1 MLTSQEI
8 LRLSHPIEYKSDFI
22 EFFCDNPFTDCF
34 LLQITWNK
42 YKAVW
47 YRQTLIKKE
56 PNYTVCQ
63 EAGEMP
69 LSLLIPIVRQAQQKA
84 LPAQFYCALAGR
96 DGHHYRLVIG
106 DDFTNL
112 AYEWYEVF
120 APDAWE
126 QAGLNK
132 LAHDLQALQASW
144 VGEKKSH
151 VRLGYAEESTEKG
164 FMSLLNWQEI

>member
-34 LLQITWNK
+34 LLQITWNSH
-42 YKAVW
+42 KAIW
-47 YRQTLIKKE
+47 YRQTLLKKE

-63 EAGEMP
+63 EVGEV
-69 LSLLIPIVRQAQQKA
+69 SITELLPIVKQAQEIA
-84 LPAQFYCALAGR
+84 LPAQLYCAVAGR
-96 DGHHYRLVIG
+96 DGHHYKLTIG

-120 APDAWE
+120 VPDVWE
-126 QAGLNK
+126 KSDLNK
-132 LAHDLQALQASW
+132 LAYDFRVLQRQW
-144 VGEKKSH
+144 VGKQISH
-151 VRLGYAEESTEKG
+151 VRLTYTEESTEKG
-164 FMSLLNWQEI
+164 FSSFMDWREI